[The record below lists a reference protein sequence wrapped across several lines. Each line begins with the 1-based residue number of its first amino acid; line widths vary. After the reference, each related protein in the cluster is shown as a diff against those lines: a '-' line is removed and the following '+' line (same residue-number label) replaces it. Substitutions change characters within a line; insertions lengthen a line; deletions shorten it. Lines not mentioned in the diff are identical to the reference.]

1 MISLDNRVCLITGAG
16 RGIGRGIAEGF
27 VRRGARVVATDRELP
42 QLETAA
48 LNLAWDVADAAQAE
62 DAINAT
68 VEKFG
73 RLDAFVANA
82 GVYPRQPW
90 NEITPDN
97 WRRILNINLDGA
109 WFGAQAAARVMQKQ
123 GYGKIVL
130 VTSIEVVFGP
140 DAHVH
145 YTTAKAALIGL
156 TRSLARALGPSGVRV
171 NAVMPGAVS
180 TEGEREQFPDEE
192 AVAAAVAKQQCL
204 PQRLEPEG
212 IEPSFAFLCSEESDA
227 ITGQVLCV
235 DHGLVHY

>member
-1 MISLDNRVCLITGAG
+1 MISLDNRVCLVTGAG

-27 VRRGARVVATDRELP
+27 ARRGARVVATDREAP

-48 LNLAWDVADAAQAE
+48 LNLVWDVADAARAE
-62 DAINAT
+62 TVVAET

-82 GVYPRQPW
+82 GIYPRQPW
-90 NEITPDN
+90 HEITFDD
-97 WRRILNINLDGA
+97 WRKVLGVNLDGA
-109 WFGAQAAARVMQKQ
+109 WLGAQAAARVMQKQ
-123 GYGKIVL
+123 GHGKIVL

-145 YTTAKAALIGL
+145 YTASKAALIGL

-171 NAVMPGAVS
+171 NAIMPGAVN

-192 AVAAAVAKQQCL
+192 AIAQAVAKQQCL
-204 PQRLEPEG
+204 PQRLEPGG